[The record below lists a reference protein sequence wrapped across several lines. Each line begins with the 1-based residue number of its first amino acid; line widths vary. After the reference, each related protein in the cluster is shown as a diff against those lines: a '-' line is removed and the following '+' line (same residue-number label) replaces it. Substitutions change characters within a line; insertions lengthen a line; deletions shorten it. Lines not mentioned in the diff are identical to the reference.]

1 MSTELAVMAPADVPD
16 ELAEI
21 AARARYD
28 HYRLPFMAAWDELPA
43 EYRAGSID
51 AQRPILAAV
60 LPLYGAGI
68 IANAGVE
75 HYNRQVELA
84 RSLTTRVYG
93 ASLLLHIAAE
103 ATQKANAGIDT
114 ALNLKLAETLRER
127 AHQEGAP

>member
-1 MSTELAVMAPADVPD
+1 MSERTDLTTTAPMVPEDVPAELVALAMAQITLPGPVD
-16 ELAEI
+16 FAALAEDEI
-21 AARARYD
+21 RRA
-28 HYRLPFMAAWDELPA
+28 
-43 EYRAGSID
+43 
-51 AQRPILAAV
+51 LAAV
-60 LPLYGAGI
+60 LPLYGAGV

-127 AHQEGAP
+127 AKQEGAP

>member
-1 MSTELAVMAPADVPD
+1 MSAELAVMAPENVPD
-16 ELAEI
+16 ELVEI
-21 AARARYD
+21 GLRALYGD
-28 HYRLPFMAAWDELPA
+28 APFTWSDRDEM
-43 EYRAGSID
+43 R
-51 AQRPILAAV
+51 QVLAAV
-60 LPLYGAGI
+60 LPVYGAGI